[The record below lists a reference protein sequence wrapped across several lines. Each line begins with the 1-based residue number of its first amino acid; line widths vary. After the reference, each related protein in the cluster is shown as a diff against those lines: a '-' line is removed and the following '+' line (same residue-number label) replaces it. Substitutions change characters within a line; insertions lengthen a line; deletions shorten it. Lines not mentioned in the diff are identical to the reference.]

1 MNCSVVNRNV
11 IEGLLL
17 GAAPERKSDV
27 HALWANYDPMFW
39 VCDDASGIL
48 FQARWDRQSGEQRI
62 EFTERGNSLLWL
74 IGFTAWKVFQCYS
87 PFAFLG
93 SIMGIKINDS
103 FIAQDCGFADAEA
116 AFEQHLYAVK
126 CLQAARS
133 VTDIDWPSDIPKPQ
147 ACAPADPQDHA
158 TFDLTCIATAY
169 VYLHEVRH
177 VKFSKDGQRPTL
189 LNEEELACDV
199 FAREFLLAKTGTYC
213 EASREPFQRVMTKR
227 AMGVALGAFAVY
239 LLTPRDGHG
248 GTDEYPPIGVRLQAL
263 IGEVNLPPDSDFWIF
278 TGALLICLLRLRDRT
293 VNVNFSNAKDLVDV
307 LMKELDVQHGE

>member
-1 MNCSVVNRNV
+1 MNCSAVDRIV

-27 HALWANYDPMFW
+27 RVLWANYDPTFW
-39 VCDDASGIL
+39 ICDDASGIL
-48 FQARWDRQSGEQRI
+48 FQARWDKQTGDQRI
-62 EFTERGNSLLWL
+62 EFTERGTSLLWL

-93 SIMGIKINDS
+93 ALMGTEINDA
-103 FIAQDCGFADAEA
+103 FIEQDDGFANAEA
-116 AFEQHLYAVK
+116 AFEQNLYAVK

-133 VTDIDWPSDIPKPQ
+133 VRDIDWPSDIPKPQ
-147 ACAPADPQDHA
+147 ACAPADSQDHA

-189 LNEEELACDV
+189 QNEEELACDV
-199 FAREFLLAKTGTYC
+199 FAREFLLAKVGEYC
-213 EASREPFQRVMTKR
+213 EASSEPFQGVMTKR

-239 LLTPRDGHG
+239 LMTPRDGHV
-248 GTDEYPPIGVRLQAL
+248 GTDEYPPIAVRLQAL
-263 IGEVNLPPDSDFWIF
+263 IGNVDLPPDSDFWIF

-293 VNVNFSNAKDLVDV
+293 VDVQFANAKDLVDV
-307 LMKELDVQHGE
+307 LLEELDVLRGE